1 LQIQIHGL
9 LRILKYILVAFFAFS
24 AIAGY
29 SQKRGIKQ
37 KNLQGF
43 DERRYHFGFTLGVNS
58 ASSYLD
64 RNFDTAFGDSLLNMY
79 PGSAAGFNLGI
90 VTQLKLLN
98 NFSMRFVPMLSFQ
111 DRIVNY
117 EFQDGPRLDTYVK
130 RVESTFI
137 DFPINFKYRSNRIN
151 NFAVYVLF
159 GGKYSLD
166 VASQKDVRNVLL
178 DELIIK
184 LRQHDYSAEVG
195 GGFDFFL
202 PYFKFGIE
210 LKLSVGIPNLIIDD
224 NTIFSDPIQSLRT
237 RTFMVSFTF
246 EG

>member
-1 LQIQIHGL
+1 MPS
-9 LRILKYILVAFFAFS
+9 LKYILTFLLLCTVAFSYAQRR
-24 AIAGY
+24 GGG
-29 SQKRGIKQ
+29 GIKQ

-43 DERRYHFGFTLGVNS
+43 DDRRYHFGFMLGVNS
-58 ASSYLD
+58 SGSYLD
-64 RNFDTAFGDSLLNMY
+64 QNLNTSFSDSLLSMY

-98 NFSMRFVPMLSFQ
+98 NFALRFVPSLSFQ
-111 DRIVNY
+111 DRVVHY
-117 EFQDGPRLDTYVK
+117 EFYEGPEETETYAK
-130 RVESTFI
+130 RIESTFI
-137 DFPINFKYRSNRIN
+137 DFPLNFKYRSNRIN

-166 VASQKDVRNVLL
+166 VASQKDVRNVLA

-184 LRQHDYSAEVG
+184 LNQHDYSAEVG

-202 PYFKFGIE
+202 PYFKLGIE
-210 LKLSVGIPNLIIDD
+210 LKLSVGIPNLLIDD
-224 NTIFSDPIQSLRT
+224 DTIFSRPIQSLRT
-237 RTFMVSFTF
+237 RTFMVSLTF

>member
-1 LQIQIHGL
+1 ML
-9 LRILKYILVAFFAFS
+9 LFFVLSVPAN
-24 AIAGY
+24 A
-29 SQKRGIKQ
+29 QRGKIKQ
-37 KNLQGF
+37 KNLQSF
-43 DERRYHFGFTLGVNS
+43 DDRRYHFGFTLGVNS

-64 RNFDTAFGDSLLNMY
+64 TRLNSSFSDSLLNMY

-90 VTQLKLLN
+90 VTQLKLFN
-98 NFSMRFVPMLSFQ
+98 NFAMRFIPMLSFQ
-111 DRIVNY
+111 DREVNY
-117 EFQDGPRLDTYVK
+117 EFLDSDGGITTYVK

-151 NFAVYVLF
+151 NFAIYVLF

-166 VASQKDVRNVLL
+166 VASQKDVRNVIL
-178 DELIIK
+178 DDLIIK

-210 LKLSVGIPNLIIDD
+210 LKLSVGLPNLLIQD
-224 NTIFSDPIQSLRT
+224 NTVFSRPIESLRT
-237 RTFMVSFTF
+237 RTIMLSFTF